1 MTRVAIMPTA
11 LITGASRGLG
21 AAIAHQLAPTHD
33 LLLGGRPSAELD
45 AIALQLDGASTWP
58 VELTDHDE
66 VAAATEAISSLDVLI
81 HNAGVASLGS
91 VEETPGDEWRR
102 MLEVNLIAAA
112 ELTRLLLPALRA
124 ARGHVVF
131 INSGAGKRVNPG
143 WGAYAASKFGLRAL
157 ADAVRVE
164 EPALRVTSIFPGR
177 IDTDMQ
183 QEIVAMEG
191 DDYDGSRFLRPET
204 VAAAV
209 VAAIRTPADAEVPE
223 VTLRPSGRR

>member
-1 MTRVAIMPTA
+1 MPTA

-21 AAIAHQLAPTHD
+21 AAIARQLAPTHD

-45 AIALQLDGASTWP
+45 AIALELEGAVTWE
-58 VELTDHDE
+58 VELTDHEDLY
-66 VAAATEAISSLDVLI
+66 AATEMITSLDVLV
-81 HNAGVASLGS
+81 HNAGIGSLGT
-91 VEETPGDEWRR
+91 VEETPADEWRR
-102 MLEVNLIAAA
+102 VLEVNLISAA
-112 ELTRLLLPALRA
+112 ELTRLLLPALRH

-131 INSGAGKRVNPG
+131 INSGAGRRVNPG

-157 ADAVRVE
+157 ADAVRGE
-164 EPALRVTSIFPGR
+164 EPDLRVTSVFPGR

-191 DDYDGSRFLRPET
+191 GDYDGSQFLVPET

-209 VAAIRTPADAEVPE
+209 VAAIHTPADAHPE
-223 VTLRPSGRR
+223 EIVLRPTGRR

>member
-1 MTRVAIMPTA
+1 
-11 LITGASRGLG
+11 
-21 AAIAHQLAPTHD
+21 
-33 LLLGGRPSAELD
+33 
-45 AIALQLDGASTWP
+45 
-58 VELTDHDE
+58 
-66 VAAATEAISSLDVLI
+66 
-81 HNAGVASLGS
+81 
-91 VEETPGDEWRR
+91 
-102 MLEVNLIAAA
+102 
-112 ELTRLLLPALRA
+112 
-124 ARGHVVF
+124 
-131 INSGAGKRVNPG
+131 VNPG